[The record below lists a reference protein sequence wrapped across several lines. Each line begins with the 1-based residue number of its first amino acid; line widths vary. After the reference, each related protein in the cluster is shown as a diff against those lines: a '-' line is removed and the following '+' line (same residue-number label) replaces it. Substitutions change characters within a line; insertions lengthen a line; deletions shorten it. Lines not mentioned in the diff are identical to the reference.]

1 VWRLG
6 AADAAKLAGTPPPAD
21 FSDPYPTEGPAS
33 LMAANLL
40 SESQEYTAE
49 AALDRIVAISDF
61 GQPRSRN
68 DLPGTCS
75 QPGAD
80 TGSRAS
86 EVIPAR
92 ALF

>member
-40 SESQEYTAE
+40 SESQFASVSF
-49 AALDRIVAISDF
+49 A
-61 GQPRSRN
+61 GQIIHTEVKH
-68 DLPGTCS
+68 DL
-75 QPGAD
+75 
-80 TGSRAS
+80 
-86 EVIPAR
+86 
-92 ALF
+92 